1 MTTQLKRR
9 AFLLPLLA
17 ATLLGGCVSEQK
29 YNALDGKY
37 KQLQAAYS
45 SDQAEIVMLDGKLK
59 VVFRD
64 EILYPEGGYRLTPKA
79 QAVLAKMVPALSGL
93 QQTKVVVDGYT
104 DNVPISPAMKRTGIS
119 SNLDLSSKRADGVVD
134 YLLQKGLNQNLVSAQ
149 GFGAS
154 NPVAPNDTPADRAKN
169 RRIEVSLVGPGT

>member
-1 MTTQLKRR
+1 MSHQLTRR
-9 AFLLPLLA
+9 FLLFPLLA
-17 ATLLGGCVSEQK
+17 VTLLAGCVSDQK
-29 YNALDGKY
+29 YNALNGKY
-37 KQLQAAYS
+37 TQLKAAYG

-64 EILYPEGGYRLTPKA
+64 QVLFPEGGYRLTPGA
-79 QAVLAKMVPALSGL
+79 QAVLAKMVPTLSGL

-104 DNVPISPAMKRTGIS
+104 DNVQIGPELKRLGIA

-134 YLLQKGLNQNLVSAQ
+134 YLLSQGLNQNLVSAQ
-149 GFGAS
+149 GFGES
-154 NPVAPNDTPADRAKN
+154 NPVASNDTAAGRASN